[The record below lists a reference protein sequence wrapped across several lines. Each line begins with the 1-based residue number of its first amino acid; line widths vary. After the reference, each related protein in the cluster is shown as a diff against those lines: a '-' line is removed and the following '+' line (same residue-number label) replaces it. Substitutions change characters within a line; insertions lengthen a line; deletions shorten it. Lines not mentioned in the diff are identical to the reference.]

1 MESFETLGYYL
12 GVMIG
17 ATLKNLPLLILIV
30 WLQVRDRRALQRQID
45 ELREK
50 VDAEVALEGP

>member
-17 ATLKNLPLLILIV
+17 ATIKNLPLLILIV
-30 WLQVRDRRALQRQID
+30 WLQARDRRKLQDQID
-45 ELREK
+45 TLRATF
-50 VDAEVALEGP
+50 DAESTQP